1 MKNVVI
7 YVHGKDGTAEEW
19 NRYREFLDDSFEII
33 GFDYKS
39 EKPWDAIIE
48 FSNYFNSIIPKYNKV
63 YLIANSIG
71 AYFSL
76 ISLSDS
82 L

>member
-7 YVHGKDGTAEEW
+7 YVHGKDGTAEES
-19 NRYREFLDDSFEII
+19 NHYKQFFEDSFEII